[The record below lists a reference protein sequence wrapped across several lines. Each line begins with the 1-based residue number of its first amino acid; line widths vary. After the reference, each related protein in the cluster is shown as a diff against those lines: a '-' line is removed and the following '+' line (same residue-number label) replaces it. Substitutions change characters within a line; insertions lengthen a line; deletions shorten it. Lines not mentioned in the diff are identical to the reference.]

1 MVSYE
6 HLVVMDE
13 LINQIRSIT
22 SGVAT
27 DVDSLAL
34 DAIAQCSGPEGNFLA
49 AEHTM
54 QFMKRNVYY
63 SEFCERIETS
73 YEDFYEKAHRRV
85 SDILARRHTTV
96 HVDKD
101 VLARLEAVEARLKE
115 DDQTWREGQEN
126 WWVFYLQDLK

>member
-22 SGVAT
+22 SGIAT

-34 DAIAQCSGPEGNFLA
+34 DAIAQCNGPEGNFFA

-63 SEFCERIETS
+63 SEFCGRIETP
-73 YEDFYEKAHRRV
+73 YEDFYEKERRCV